1 MGRSTRCVG
10 RSLYNHLK
18 QKNID
23 VQVEYTFVK
32 ESFSWSGTMT
42 VYGNSYSTSK
52 CSSKANVIEALMEQA
67 NSHILQKLSVEC
79 NCSEGYI

>member
-23 VQVEYTFVK
+23 VQIEYTFVK

-42 VYGNSYSTSK
+42 VYGNSYSASN
-52 CSSKANVIEALMEQA
+52 CSSKTTVIDTLMDQA
-67 NSHILQKLSVEC
+67 NSHIQQQLS
-79 NCSEGYI
+79 IKH